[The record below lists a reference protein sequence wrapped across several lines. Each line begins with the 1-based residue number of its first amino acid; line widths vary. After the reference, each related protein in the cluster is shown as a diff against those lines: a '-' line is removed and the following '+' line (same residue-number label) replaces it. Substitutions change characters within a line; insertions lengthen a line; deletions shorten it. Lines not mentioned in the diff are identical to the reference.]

1 MKYYSYRILF
11 FLLVLFANITCY
23 KPPQASTLLDFFSLK
38 TDLDAFNTPIKVFAQ
53 VSGLSSGTLTIS
65 NQLGETLAFP
75 SNGTQ
80 QFPKFSR
87 LGKEYSVSI
96 IGISGASSQ
105 QECKISNPEGPIVY
119 PKTVIFISCGKIFY
133 DLSVKVIGLDPS
145 IAGTSPLVLQNMS
158 DKITFNSD
166 GTKTFAHKVGD
177 SANYSIS
184 FISTPIGH
192 SCSFIPNGSENGTM
206 SGAPLTLLLDC
217 ISILEIFPKSKIL
230 TPNGKVSVKLSF
242 HGVDPGSCSFDPI
255 TISGKNNVASLGN
268 PPSITYPSA
277 PDDHTIVITPNS
289 PDKWGPPGSSFFEL
303 VGCTAK
309 SLPIQNGN
317 PIHYDFITSS
327 NIRLVDESNGIDDPG
342 CGTGFGPSAFCRS
355 IEKGVQECDSSGS
368 ICSVFVSEGSYT
380 PISQI
385 FLGGTTSLFG
395 GFASGFPDL
404 DSDPSI
410 HPTRIVDDTLSSCG
424 TSFANFCNAILI
436 STTSLSSPTTNLSVI
451 GFQIQMNLIGDYST
465 GIQVLN
471 SRTNL
476 GQIIISKNMV
486 FGNETNSNGFGI
498 RTGLL
503 INQSDNVVVTENW
516 LRGGSGRSHSIGA
529 MLEGAGAISQPII
542 LSRNIL
548 DGLVSIEPAGF
559 SAGLWI
565 ETGNFEGVIVSEN
578 KINAYQYLN
587 PGLVSETS
595 YGIIFTDAA
604 DSSNIINND
613 IYIGNSQNTSLGKS
627 TGIFVQAGF
636 GIHKILNNQI
646 FSQNLSANTAGIN
659 FATPPDASSIIRG
672 NNYFVS
678 VPLVIGFD
686 QYIFCGIEL
695 NQEDC
700 AHPISGQF
708 IGDYSNSYGAD
719 PKFADT
725 IEIEKIW
732 NFNLPFG
739 IPTSANSPCSSLY
752 GGVDLS
758 TITLPITAIPFIQ
771 TDFYGSLRTNTSSP
785 FTPSGAGAISIGA
798 VESDAN
804 CF

>member
-11 FLLVLFANITCY
+11 FLLFFLSNIYCY
-23 KPPQASTLLDFFSLK
+23 KPPQASTLLDLFSLK
-38 TDLDAFNTPIKVFAQ
+38 MDLDAFNTPIKVSVQ
-53 VSGLSSGTLTIS
+53 VSGLSSGTLTVS
-65 NQLGETLAFP
+65 NLLGEILDFP

-80 QFPKFSR
+80 VFPTLVKM
-87 LGKEYSVSI
+87 GDQYSVSV
-96 IGISGASSQ
+96 IGISGASVQ

-145 IAGTSPLVLQNMS
+145 ISGTSPLILQNMS
-158 DKITFNSD
+158 DKITFTAD

-177 SANYSIS
+177 SANYSVS
-184 FISTPIGH
+184 FISIPTGH
-192 SCSFIPNGSENGTM
+192 SCIFIPNGSGTGTM
-206 SGAPLTLLLDC
+206 SGGALTLVLDC
-217 ISILEIFPKSKIL
+217 ISVLEIFPKSKIL
-230 TPNGKVSVKLSF
+230 TPNGKVSIRLSF

-255 TISGKNNVASLGN
+255 AISGKNNVASLGN

-277 PDDHTIVITPNS
+277 PDDDTIVITPNS
-289 PDKWGPPGSSFFEL
+289 PDKWGPPGNSFFEL

-317 PIHYDFITSS
+317 PIHYDFVTSS
-327 NIRLVDESNGIDDPG
+327 NIRLVDETNGIDDPG

-368 ICSVFVSEGSYT
+368 ICSVFVAEGSYT

-385 FLGGTTSLFG
+385 FLSGNTSLFG
-395 GFASGFPDL
+395 GFSPGFPDL
-404 DSDPSI
+404 DSDPNI

-424 TSFANFCNAILI
+424 TSFSNFCNAILI
-436 STTSLSSPTTNLSVI
+436 STTSLSSPTTNLSVS
-451 GFQIQMNLIGDYST
+451 GFQIQMNLTGDYST
-465 GIQVLN
+465 GIQVLD

-498 RTGLL
+498 RAGLI
-503 INQSDNVVVTENW
+503 INQSDHVLVTENW

-529 MLEGAGAISQPII
+529 MLEGSGSALQPII

-565 ETGNFEGVIVSEN
+565 ETGIFEGAIVSEN

-587 PGLVSETS
+587 PGLVSENS
-595 YGIIFTDAA
+595 YGIVFTDAV

-613 IYIGNSQNTSLGKS
+613 IYIGNSQNFSLGNS
-627 TGIFVQAGF
+627 VGIFTQAGF

-646 FSQNLSANTAGIN
+646 FSRNLSANSAGII
-659 FATPPDASSIIRG
+659 FGSPPEPTSVVRG

-678 VPLVIGFD
+678 VPIVIGFD
-686 QYIFCGIEL
+686 QYIFCGSTL

-700 AHPISGQF
+700 VHPISGQLV
-708 IGDYSNSYGAD
+708 GDYSNSYGAD
-719 PKFADT
+719 PKFVDT
-725 IEIEKIW
+725 AVIEKIW

-758 TITLPITAIPFIQ
+758 TITLPITAIPFLQ
-771 TDFYGSLRTNTSSP
+771 TDFYGSPRTNSSSP
-785 FTPSGAGAISIGA
+785 FAPPGAGSISIGA
-798 VESDAN
+798 IESDAN

>member
-1 MKYYSYRILF
+1 MKHYSYRVLF
-11 FLLVLFANITCY
+11 FLFVLFASTTCY
-23 KPPQASTLLDFFSLK
+23 KPPQASTLLDLFSIK
-38 TDLDAFNTPIKVFAQ
+38 TDLDAFNTPIKVFVQ
-53 VSGLSSGTLTIS
+53 VSGLSSGTLSVS
-65 NQLGETLAFP
+65 NQLGEVLDFP
-75 SNGTQ
+75 SNGSQ
-80 QFPKFSR
+80 QFPSLVKISD
-87 LGKEYSVSI
+87 KYSVSI
-96 IGISGASSQ
+96 IGISGASAQ
-105 QECKISNPEGPIVY
+105 QECKISNPDGPILY
-119 PKTVIFISCGKIFY
+119 PKTIIFISCGKIFY

-145 IAGTSPLVLQNMS
+145 IAGTSPLVLQNQS
-158 DKITFNSD
+158 DKITFTSD
-166 GTKTFAHKVGD
+166 GTKTFAHKIGD
-177 SANYSIS
+177 SANYSVS
-184 FISTPIGH
+184 FVSIPTGH
-192 SCSFIPNGSENGTM
+192 TCSFIPNGSENGSM

-230 TPNGKVSVKLSF
+230 TPNGKVSIKLSF

-255 TISGKNNVASLGN
+255 VIGGKNNVASLGN
-268 PPSITYPSA
+268 PPSITYPTA

-289 PDKWGPPGSSFFEL
+289 PDKWGPPGNSFFEL

-327 NIRLVDESNGIDDPG
+327 NIRLVDQSNGIDDPG
-342 CGTGFGPSAFCRS
+342 CGTGFGPNAFCKS
-355 IEKGVQECDSSGS
+355 IEVGVQECDLSGS
-368 ICSVFVSEGSYT
+368 ICSVFISEGSYT

-424 TSFANFCNAILI
+424 TSFTNFCNAILI
-436 STTSLSSPTTNLSVI
+436 STTSLSAPTTNLSVI

-465 GIQVLN
+465 GIQILN

-486 FGNETNSNGFGI
+486 FGNETDSNGFGI
-498 RTGLL
+498 RAGLL

-529 MLEGAGAISQPII
+529 MIEGSGSALQPII

-559 SAGLWI
+559 SAGVWI
-565 ETGNFEGVIVSEN
+565 ETGIFEGAIISEN

-587 PGLVSETS
+587 PGLVSENS
-595 YGIIFTDAA
+595 YGIIFTDAV

-613 IYIGNSQNTSLGKS
+613 IYIGNTQNSSLGKS
-627 TGIFVQAGF
+627 TGIFTQAGF
-636 GIHKILNNQI
+636 GVHKIINNQI
-646 FSQNLSANTAGIN
+646 FSKNLSANSAGII
-659 FATPPDASSIIRG
+659 FGSPPESPSIIRG

-678 VPLVIGFD
+678 VPIVVGPT
-686 QYIFCGIEL
+686 QYIFCGSTL

-708 IGDYSNSYGAD
+708 IGDYSDSYGAD
-719 PKFADT
+719 PKFVATTD
-725 IEIEKIW
+725 IEKIL

-739 IPTSANSPCSSLY
+739 IPSSANSPCSSLY

-758 TITLPITAIPFIQ
+758 TITLPITSIPFIQ
-771 TDFYGSLRTNTSSP
+771 TDFYGSPRTNFSSP
-785 FTPSGAGAISIGA
+785 FAPPGAGSISIGA
-798 VESDAN
+798 IESDAN

>member
-1 MKYYSYRILF
+1 MKYYSYRVLF
-11 FLLVLFANITCY
+11 FFFFFLSNIYCY
-23 KPPQASTLLDFFSLK
+23 KPPQASTLLDLFSLK
-38 TDLDAFNTPIKVFAQ
+38 TDLDAFNTPIKVFVQ
-53 VSGLSSGTLTIS
+53 VSGLSSGTLTVS
-65 NQLGETLAFP
+65 NLLGETLDFP

-80 QFPKFSR
+80 QFPTLVR
-87 LGKEYSVSI
+87 IGKEYSVSI

-105 QECKISNPEGPIVY
+105 QECKISNSEGPILY

-145 IAGTSPLVLQNMS
+145 VAGTSPLVLQNQS
-158 DKITFNSD
+158 DKITFAAD

-177 SANYSIS
+177 SANYSVS
-184 FISTPIGH
+184 FISIPTGH
-192 SCSFIPNGSENGTM
+192 SCSFIPNGSETGNM

-217 ISILEIFPKSKIL
+217 ISVLEIFPKSKIL
-230 TPNGKVSVKLSF
+230 TPNGNISIKLSF

-255 TISGKNNVASLGN
+255 TIAGKNNVASLGN

-277 PDDHTIVITPNS
+277 PSDHTIVITPNS
-289 PDKWGPPGSSFFEL
+289 PGKWGPPGNSFFEL

-309 SLPIQNGN
+309 SLPVQNGN
-317 PIHYDFITSS
+317 PIHYDFVTSS

-342 CGTGFGPSAFCRS
+342 CGTGSGPSAFCGS
-355 IEKGVQECDSSGS
+355 IEKGVQECDLSGS
-368 ICSVFVSEGSYT
+368 ICSVFVAEGSYT
-380 PISQI
+380 PLSQI

-404 DSDPSI
+404 DSDPNI
-410 HPTRIVDDTLSSCG
+410 HPTRIIDDTLSSCG
-424 TSFANFCNAILI
+424 TSFTNFCNTILI
-436 STTSLSSPTTNLSVI
+436 STTSLSLPSTNLSVS
-451 GFQIQMNLIGDYST
+451 GFQILMNQIGDYST

-498 RTGLL
+498 RAGLV
-503 INQSDNVVVTENW
+503 INLSDNVIVTENW

-529 MLEGAGAISQPII
+529 MLEGAGSAAQPII

-559 SAGLWI
+559 SAGIWI
-565 ETGNFEGVIVSEN
+565 ETGIFEGAIISEN

-587 PGLVSETS
+587 PSLISENS
-595 YGIIFTDAA
+595 YGIVFTDAV

-613 IYIGNSQNTSLGKS
+613 IYIGNSTNSSLGKS
-627 TGIFVQAGF
+627 TGIFTQAGF
-636 GIHKILNNQI
+636 GVHKILNNQI
-646 FSQNLSANTAGIN
+646 FSRNLSANSAGII
-659 FATPPDASSIIRG
+659 FGSPPETPSIIRG

-678 VPLVIGFD
+678 VPVVIGFD
-686 QYIFCGIEL
+686 QYIFCGTTL

-700 AHPISGQF
+700 AHPISGQSV
-708 IGDYSNSYGAD
+708 GDFSNSYGAD
-719 PKFADT
+719 PKFVDT
-725 IEIEKIW
+725 IDIEKIW
-732 NFNLPFG
+732 NFNLPVG
-739 IPTSANSPCSSLY
+739 IPSSANSPCSSLF
-752 GGVDLS
+752 GGVDLN

-771 TDFYGSLRTNTSSP
+771 TDFYGSPRTNSSSP
-785 FTPSGAGAISIGA
+785 FTPPGAGAISIGA
-798 VESDAN
+798 IESDAD

>member
-1 MKYYSYRILF
+1 MKYYSYRVLF
-11 FLLVLFANITCY
+11 FLLLLLSNIYCY
-23 KPPQASTLLDFFSLK
+23 KPPQASTLLDLFSLK
-38 TDLDAFNTPIKVFAQ
+38 TDLDAFNTPIKVFVQ
-53 VSGLSSGTLTIS
+53 VSGLSSGTLTVS
-65 NQLGETLAFP
+65 NHMGETLSFP

-80 QFPKFSR
+80 QFPTLVKMSDQ
-87 LGKEYSVSI
+87 YSVSV

-105 QECKISNPEGPIVY
+105 QECKISNPDGPIIY
-119 PKTVIFISCGKIFY
+119 PRTVIYISCGKIFY

-145 IAGTSPLVLQNMS
+145 ISGISPLVLQNMS
-158 DKITFNSD
+158 DKITFTAD

-177 SANYSIS
+177 SANYSVS
-184 FISTPIGH
+184 FISIPTGH
-192 SCSFIPNGSENGTM
+192 TCHFIPNGSGTGTM

-217 ISILEIFPKSKIL
+217 ISVLEIFPKSKIL
-230 TPNGKVSVKLSF
+230 TPNGKVSIRLSF
-242 HGVDPGSCSFDPI
+242 HGVDPGSCSLDPI
-255 TISGKNNVASLGN
+255 IIAGKNNVASLTN

-289 PDKWGPPGSSFFEL
+289 PDKWGPPGNSFFEL
-303 VGCTAK
+303 IGCTAK

-327 NIRLVDESNGIDDPG
+327 NIRLVDEGNGIDDPG
-342 CGTGFGPSAFCRS
+342 CGTGFGPSAFCKS
-355 IEKGVQECDSSGS
+355 IEKGVQECDLSGS
-368 ICSVFVSEGSYT
+368 VCSVFVSEGSYT
-380 PISQI
+380 PASQI
-385 FLGGTTSLFG
+385 FLGGTTSLIG

-436 STTSLSSPTTNLSVI
+436 STTSLNLPSTNLSVI

-476 GQIIISKNMV
+476 GQIIISKNMI
-486 FGNETNSNGFGI
+486 FGSETNSNGFGI

-503 INQSDNVVVTENW
+503 INQSDNVIITENW

-529 MLEGAGAISQPII
+529 MLEGSGAFDQPII

-636 GIHKILNNQI
+636 GIHRILNNQI
-646 FSQNLSANTAGIN
+646 FSRDQFSNSAGIN
-659 FATPPDASSIIRG
+659 FATPPDTNSVIRG

-678 VPLVIGFD
+678 VPVVTGLD
-686 QYIFCGIEL
+686 QYIFCGTEL

-719 PKFADT
+719 PKFANT
-725 IEIEKIW
+725 IDIEKIW
-732 NFNLPFG
+732 NFNLPVG
-739 IPTSANSPCSSLY
+739 IPTSTNSPCSSLY

-771 TDFYGSLRTNTSSP
+771 TDFYGSPRTNSASP
-785 FTPSGAGAISIGA
+785 FTPFGAGSISIGA
-798 VESDAN
+798 IESDTN

>member
-1 MKYYSYRILF
+1 MKYYSCGVLF
-11 FLLVLFANITCY
+11 FLLILFANITCY
-23 KPPQASTLLDFFSLK
+23 KPPQASTLLDLFSLK
-38 TDLDAFNTPIKVFAQ
+38 TDLDAFNTPIKVFVQ
-53 VSGLSSGTLTIS
+53 VSGLGSGTLTVS
-65 NQLGETLAFP
+65 NQLGESLAFS

-80 QFPKFSR
+80 AFPTLTKM
-87 LGKEYSVSI
+87 GNQYSVSI

-105 QECKISNPEGPIVY
+105 QECKLSNPEGPIVY
-119 PKTVIFISCGKIFY
+119 PKTVIFISCGKVFY

-158 DKITFNSD
+158 DKITFTSD

-177 SANYSIS
+177 SAGYSVS
-184 FISTPIGH
+184 FVSTPTGH
-192 SCSFIPNGSENGTM
+192 SCSFIPNGSGAGTM

-230 TPNGKVSVKLSF
+230 TPNGKVSIRLSF

-255 TISGKNNVASLGN
+255 TLPGKTNVGSLGN
-268 PPSITYPSA
+268 PPSITYPSG
-277 PDDHTIVITPNS
+277 PDDHTIVILPNP
-289 PDKWGPPGSSFFEL
+289 PDLWGPPGNSFFEL

-342 CGTGFGPSAFCRS
+342 CGTGFGPNQFCRS
-355 IEKGVQECDSSGS
+355 IEKGIQECDSSGS
-368 ICSVFVSEGSYT
+368 ICSVFVAEGSYT
-380 PISQI
+380 PSSQI
-385 FLGGTTSLFG
+385 FLSGNTSLFG

-410 HPTRIVDDTLSSCG
+410 HRTRIVDDILSSCG
-424 TSFANFCNAILI
+424 TSFVDFCNAILI
-436 STTSLSSPTTNLSVI
+436 STTSLNLPTTNLTVS
-451 GFQIQMNLIGDYST
+451 GFQIQMNLNGDYST

-486 FGNETNSNGFGI
+486 FGSETNSNGFGI

-529 MLEGAGAISQPII
+529 MLEGAGSTTQPII

-548 DGLVSIEPAGF
+548 DGLVSIEPIGF

-565 ETGNFEGVIVSEN
+565 ETGNFEAVIVSEN
-578 KINAYQYLN
+578 KINPYQYLN
-587 PGLVSETS
+587 PSLVSENS

-627 TGIFVQAGF
+627 TGIFLQAGF

-646 FSQNLSANTAGIN
+646 FSRELSANSAGISVSS
-659 FATPPDASSIIRG
+659 PPDPGSIIRG

-678 VPLVIGFD
+678 VPVVIGLD
-686 QYIFCGIEL
+686 QYIFCGSTL

-708 IGDYSNSYGAD
+708 VGDYSNSYGEN
-719 PKFADT
+719 PRFADT
-725 IEIEKIW
+725 FEIEKIW

-739 IPTSANSPCSSLY
+739 IPSSTNSPCSSLY
-752 GGVDLS
+752 GGVDLN
-758 TITLPITAIPFIQ
+758 TITLPITSLPFIQ
-771 TDFYGSLRTNTSSP
+771 TDFYGNPRTNISGP
-785 FTPSGAGAISIGA
+785 FTPPGAGAISIGA
-798 VESDAN
+798 IESDAN